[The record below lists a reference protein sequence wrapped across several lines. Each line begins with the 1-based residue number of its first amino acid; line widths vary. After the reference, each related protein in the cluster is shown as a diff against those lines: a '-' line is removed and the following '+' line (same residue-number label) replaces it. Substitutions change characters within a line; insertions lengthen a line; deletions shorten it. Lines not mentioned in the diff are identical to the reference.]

1 MSPHIMKRL
10 VDVVVA
16 AALTAAVVFVI
27 MFANGL
33 LVARGSTWNGV
44 NVWYSFMSR
53 PDILGTI
60 ALTAVV
66 SMAYVFWQQTR
77 RPGGR

>member
-1 MSPHIMKRL
+1 MSPHIMRRL
-10 VDVVVA
+10 VDTVVA

-33 LVARGSTWNGV
+33 LVARGSTLAGV

-60 ALTAVV
+60 ALTSVV